1 MCALKNNKCCSRS
14 LGSCWAEIV
23 CLCRS

>member
-1 MCALKNNKCCSRS
+1 MCALKSNKCCSRS

-23 CLCRS
+23 C